1 MSALYHLV
9 FFEWYGVACSV
20 HCMSYYLCHF

>member
-1 MSALYHLV
+1 MSTLHHLV

-20 HCMSYYLCHF
+20 RCMSYYLCHF